1 MQQERERKKE
11 ELLEREAQLRER
23 VAQWQQACG
32 PMQQERERKK
42 EELLE
47 REAKLR
53 DREAQVQRER
63 EKEQR
68 HEREK
73 LKRKRRPMPTYSAR
87 PTNASVAGRSSLR
100 NCSRYVP
107 MECDIIPTLL
117 GSSGTR

>member
-1 MQQERERKKE
+1 
-11 ELLEREAQLRER
+11 
-23 VAQWQQACG
+23 
-32 PMQQERERKK
+32 
-42 EELLE
+42 
-47 REAKLR
+47 LR

-117 GSSGTR
+117 DRVVRGDVVVFYCHSKVLWSKLRGYAT